1 MVDLDSVLDRD
12 GPETGLGSLRWLVW
26 ETEEPWLSVSD
37 WRASEVVTEP
47 GATTSAGKPP
57 IGSERLKDWLIAR
70 PSSHVDEGSRK
81 CRSSS
86 HVNEES
92 RKS

>member
-1 MVDLDSVLDRD
+1 MPDGD

-26 ETEEPWLSVSD
+26 ETEEPWLFVSD
-37 WRASEVVTEP
+37 WRASEVVTEL

-70 PSSHVDEGSRK
+70 
-81 CRSSS
+81 SSS
-86 HVNEES
+86 HVNNGSRKSRSSSRVKEES